1 MICAGLQPFTNV
13 EKSFVC
19 TNALMFMQFS
29 FLLAQ
34 KEKKSSALEAQ
45 Y

>member
-13 EKSFVC
+13 EKSFVY